1 MKLKF
6 LNRSNFKPQIL
17 SIVIITF
24 FFFLGNSYD
33 YYNFQNSLISFS
45 SIQLLISNTR
55 NYEIDLEKR
64 KKKKKKKKKKKY
76 LITPTATELSWGYSS
91 LMS

>member
-24 FFFLGNSYD
+24 FFLGNSYD

-45 SIQLLISNTR
+45 SIQLVLSNTR

-64 KKKKKKKKKKKY
+64 KKKKKKKY
-76 LITPTATELSWGYSS
+76 LITPTATELS
-91 LMS
+91 

>member
-1 MKLKF
+1 MKLKL
-6 LNRSNFKPQIL
+6 LNRSNFKPHIL

-24 FFFLGNSYD
+24 FFFFFWGNSYD

-55 NYEIDLEKR
+55 NYEIELEKG
-64 KKKKKKKKKKKY
+64 KKKKKY
-76 LITPTATELSWGYSS
+76 LGTPTATELSWG
-91 LMS
+91 